1 VVGIHLAVEE
11 IDAGDL
17 HGFDN
22 GIDFGR
28 IAAFGKIRNTF
39 DKSIRHGLKDKG
51 RRFGEATR
59 GTWIR
64 LRT

>member
-11 IDAGDL
+11 IDSGDF

-28 IAAFGKIRNTF
+28 VAAFGKIRNTF
-39 DKSIRHGLKDKG
+39 D
-51 RRFGEATR
+51 
-59 GTWIR
+59 
-64 LRT
+64 